1 MISGLSYTNKDF
13 NTIYSEL
20 LDLVKTL
27 TNKWDPSISN
37 ESDPGVVLIK
47 LGALLADKNN
57 YNIDKNILELFPLSV
72 SQYGN
77 ARKIYDI
84 AGYAMKW
91 YQSAST
97 ELTFT
102 YTGNEALDGNV
113 IDIKKFD
120 TMVSNEDGDLV
131 YTLIEDVVLSST
143 DRTKVGIALQGVIKN
158 YEVNGVDVIKL
169 DNLDDNNRIYFNE
182 RMIAEN
188 GIFISSASQDDFIS
202 DWERVDT
209 LQTRELNAKIFKFGV
224 TPDSDTCYIEFPQ
237 DIANLIGSGLKI
249 KYIVSSGIQGNVSSG
264 TITSLYSNDIIVPV
278 NGEELNLSDSISI
291 TNVYAATNGKDP
303 ETLDEA
309 YDNFKDTIGTFNTL
323 VTCKD
328 YETAANDL
336 YDTTTRNYM
345 QSNCVVSDRTNDIV
359 SSTYVITLSADG
371 TRRQVVNTPGGF
383 DAFTIGLYALEP
395 MNSINSAYY
404 YNKSFSVNQDLQSIK
419 DELENY
425 KSIQHDWFD
434 TTPNSPRK
442 YIYKNFYKISGSIST
457 YDKVSTIEATEIKNN
472 VMAALYDKYNA
483 RNIDFGIEIP
493 FDDIVST
500 IESADTRI
508 KYVVLNQPEYTLRY
522 MLSDDFT
529 GSFDSSRELSKDDLA
544 TLLAKMILSGSV
556 QLYNFDKSVNY
567 AYGQTETA
575 TYSEIESITTSVN
588 IPASEVDPN
597 GDGYTLK
604 ANENIQLFATNLIST
619 IQYTAY
625 VNYYLEGTGWDE
637 YKENPASINTY
648 IALNNNRKI
657 TFNWVDSNNSEQT
670 TPPYDSGIIK
680 CNFKL
685 SSNSDLFTIEKG
697 DKKYRML
704 EGDEAIDIMGPNE
717 TKFKNTTVDCLWFL
731 KNGEVSEQDGN
742 SQVTYTLFAAGQS
755 ERILENNEYFM
766 YTNKDRNS
774 LVILTSGTKL
784 IRDKDN
790 SDTSISVTNSL
801 DAGAVV
807 SDGISAV
814 GRNDWFNWNAAS
826 DMQGPLTVRE
836 LQIVTLG
843 EGARLRGTVEFEDED
858 EKAITNTPVKITG
871 AEYSEPS
878 GESFTPL
885 PVFSSDVSGWDL
897 NWYVRSRLNLN
908 TSPSIPQSLQD
919 NQTVTVKYV
928 GDDGTIKTE
937 EIQGKD
943 KDILSS
949 IPLSLAGGESVD
961 VTALMEDGSRQAVLQ
976 LYSYTPSPNKVHN
989 NINNKE
995 IQPQGEYYILSAGQE
1010 EPKQTYTITFDFKE
1024 NQHYL
1029 IPIIKPTSNNVVTFS
1044 STGDGSCYLYN
1055 GGDLGS
1061 RPDPITN
1068 EISAAGSYILHVKG
1082 ACDTITVTWSKNEE
1096 SKYVADDIV
1105 NFGMIKKV
1113 GSGSE
1118 DMYSNDFTQTV
1129 ARNGLSATNVLAK
1142 MTDLVTDDKVT
1153 FDYTYEV
1160 DPADTISTVSLDT
1173 YNQGNVLD
1181 PRAVWDVNH
1190 ICNKFTIAQLNIRNT
1205 NISVA
1210 SSSIK

>member
-1 MISGLSYTNKDF
+1 MPNQKETMISGLSYTNKDF

-102 YTGNEALDGNV
+102 YTGNETLEGNV
-113 IDIKKFD
+113 INIKKFD

-264 TITSLYSNDIIVPV
+264 TITSLYSNDIIVSV

-404 YNKSFSVNQDLQSIK
+404 YNKSFSVNQDSQSIK

-457 YDKVSTIEATEIKNN
+457 YDKVSTTEATEIKNN

-500 IESADTRI
+500 IENADTRI
-508 KYVVLNQPEYTLRY
+508 KYVVLNQPEYKLRY

-529 GSFDSSRELSKDDLA
+529 GSLDSSRELSKDDLE

-556 QLYNFDKSVNY
+556 QLYNFDKSVDY
-567 AYGQTETA
+567 AYGQTDTT
-575 TYSEIESITTSVN
+575 TYPRIESITTSVSV
-588 IPASEVDPN
+588 PASEV
-597 GDGYTLK
+597 GSKYKGYTIK

-625 VNYYLEGTGWDE
+625 VNYCLEGDGWSKYD
-637 YKENPASINTY
+637 INTY
-648 IALNNNRKI
+648 VALTGNMKI

-670 TPPYDSGIIK
+670 ISYDVSNAGIIK
-680 CNFKL
+680 CNFEL
-685 SSNSDLFTIEKG
+685 DSNPDLFTITKG
-697 DKKYRML
+697 EKKYRML

-717 TKFKNTTVDCLWFL
+717 TKFRDTTVDCLWFL

-784 IRDKDN
+784 IRGENN

-814 GRNDWFNWNAAS
+814 GRSDWFNWNAAS
-826 DMQGPLTVRE
+826 RMQGPLTVRE

-843 EGARLRGTVEFEDED
+843 EGARLYGEIVEDD
-858 EKAITNTPVKITG
+858 ITNTPVKITN
-871 AEYSEPS
+871 AQYSETSDGP
-878 GESFTPL
+878 FTPL
-885 PVFSSDVSGWDL
+885 PVFSSDVAGWDL

-919 NQTVTVKYV
+919 NQVVTVKYV
-928 GDDGTIKTE
+928 GDDGTTKTE

-976 LYSYTPSPNKVHN
+976 LYSYTPSVNKVHN
-989 NINNKE
+989 NINGKE

-1010 EPKQTYTITFDFKE
+1010 TPSQTYTITFDFKA

-1029 IPIIKPTSNNVVTFS
+1029 IPVIKPTSNNVVTFS
-1044 STGDGSCYLYN
+1044 NCSLYEGKDLDLTSGS
-1055 GGDLGS
+1055 GS
-1061 RPDPITN
+1061 A
-1068 EISAAGSYILHVKG
+1068 EISDAGSYILHVKG
-1082 ACDTITVTWSKNEE
+1082 ACSEITVTWSKNGE
-1096 SKYVADDIV
+1096 SAYVPDDIV

-1113 GSGSE
+1113 GSSST
-1118 DMYSNDFTQTV
+1118 DRYSNDFTQTV
-1129 ARNGLSATNVLAK
+1129 ARNGLSASDVLAK
-1142 MTDLVTDDKVT
+1142 MTNLVADDKVT

-1173 YNQGNVLD
+1173 DNQGNVLD

-1190 ICNKFTIAQLNIRNT
+1190 TCNKFTIAQLDIRNT

>member
-102 YTGNEALDGNV
+102 YTGNENLDGNV
-113 IDIKKFD
+113 INIKKFD

-169 DNLDDNNRIYFNE
+169 DNLDDNNRIYFDE

-188 GIFISSASQDDFIS
+188 GIFISSASQSEFIS

-209 LQTRELNAKIFKFGV
+209 LQTRELNARIFKFGV

-264 TITSLYSNDIIVPV
+264 TITSLYSNDITVPV

-291 TNVYAATNGKDP
+291 TNIYAATNGKDP

-371 TRRQVVNTPGGF
+371 TRRQVVNTPGEF

-404 YNKSFSVNQDLQSIK
+404 YNKSFSVNRDLQSIK

-442 YIYKNFYKISGSIST
+442 YIYKNFYKISGNIST
-457 YDKVSTIEATEIKNN
+457 YDKVSTTEATEIKNN

-500 IESADTRI
+500 IQNADTRI

-529 GSFDSSRELSKDDLA
+529 GSLDSSRELSPDDLA
-544 TLLAKMILSGSV
+544 TLLAKMVLSGSV
-556 QLYNFDKSVNY
+556 QLYNFDKSVDY
-567 AYGQTETA
+567 AYGQTSTN
-575 TYSEIESITTSVN
+575 TYPGIESITTSVSV
-588 IPASEVDPN
+588 PASEVESD
-597 GDGYTLK
+597 DGYTVK
-604 ANENIQLFATNLIST
+604 ANENLQLFATNLIST

-625 VNYYLEGTGWDE
+625 VNYCLEGDGWKKYE
-637 YKENPASINTY
+637 KNPASVNTY
-648 IALNNNRKI
+648 IALNGDMKI
-657 TFNWVDSNNSEQT
+657 TFNWVDSNNTEQT
-670 TPPYDSGIIK
+670 SPPYDSGIIK
-680 CNFKL
+680 CNFEL
-685 SSNSDLFTIEKG
+685 DSDPNLFTIKKGEKN
-697 DKKYRML
+697 YRML
-704 EGDEAIDIMGPNE
+704 EGDDAIDIMGPNE
-717 TKFKNTTVDCLWFL
+717 TVFKDTTVDCLWFL

-784 IRDKDN
+784 IRDENN
-790 SDTSISVTNSL
+790 SNTSISVTNSL
-801 DAGAVV
+801 NAGAVV

-826 DMQGPLTVRE
+826 GMQGPLTVRE

-843 EGARLRGTVEFEDED
+843 EGARLKGNVEVEGDSGN
-858 EKAITNTPVKITG
+858 ITNTPVKITD
-871 AEYSEPS
+871 AEYSETS
-878 GESFTPL
+878 DGAFTPL
-885 PVFSSDVSGWDL
+885 PVFSSDVDDWDL

-908 TSPSIPQSLQD
+908 TSPSIPQSLQS
-919 NQTVTVKYV
+919 NQSVTVKYV
-928 GDDGTIKTE
+928 DKDDTETIE
-937 EIQGKD
+937 N

-949 IPLSLAGGESVD
+949 IPLSLAGGDSVD

-976 LYSYTPSPNKVHN
+976 LYSYTPSDSKVHD
-989 NINNKE
+989 NINKKE

-1010 EPKQTYTITFDFKE
+1010 QEPSQSYTITFDFKE
-1024 NQHYL
+1024 KQHYL
-1029 IPIIKPTSNNVVTFS
+1029 IPVIKPTNNNVVTFS

-1055 GGDLGS
+1055 GGDLDS
-1061 RPDPITN
+1061 TPDPMTN

-1082 ACDTITVTWSKNEE
+1082 ACSEIIVTWSKNGE
-1096 SKYVADDIV
+1096 SAYVPDDII

-1113 GSGSE
+1113 GSSE
-1118 DMYSNDFTQTV
+1118 TATDRYSNDFTQTV

-1181 PRAVWDVNH
+1181 PRAVWDINH
-1190 ICNKFTIAQLNIRNT
+1190 ICNKFTIAQLSIRNT

>member
-102 YTGNEALDGNV
+102 YTGSEDLAGNV
-113 IDIKKFD
+113 INIKKYD
-120 TMVSNEDGDLV
+120 TMVSNEDGNLV

-169 DNLDDNNRIYFNE
+169 DNLDDNNRIYFDE

-209 LQTRELNAKIFKFGV
+209 LQTRELNARIFKFGV

-264 TITSLYSNDIIVPV
+264 TITSLYSNDIIVSV
-278 NGEELNLSDSISI
+278 KGEELNLSDSISI

-336 YDTTTRNYM
+336 YNTTTRNYM

-404 YNKSFSVNQDLQSIK
+404 YNKSFSVNRDLQSIK

-434 TTPNSPRK
+434 TTPNPSRK

-457 YDKVSTIEATEIKNN
+457 YDKVSTTEATEIKNN

-483 RNIDFGIEIP
+483 RNIDFGTEIP

-500 IESADTRI
+500 IENADTRI

-529 GSFDSSRELSKDDLA
+529 GSLDSSRELSPDDLA
-544 TLLAKMILSGSV
+544 TLLAKMVLSGSV
-556 QLYNFDKSVNY
+556 QLYNFDKSVDY
-567 AYGQTETA
+567 AYGQTSTN
-575 TYSEIESITTSVN
+575 TYPGIESITTSVSV
-588 IPASEVDPN
+588 PASEVESD
-597 GDGYTLK
+597 DGYTVK

-625 VNYYLEGTGWDE
+625 VNYCLEGDWSKYSTT
-637 YKENPASINTY
+637 PANINTY
-648 IALNNNRKI
+648 IALSDNMKI

-670 TPPYDSGIIK
+670 ITYDSEIIK
-680 CNFKL
+680 CSFEL
-685 SSNSDLFTIEKG
+685 SSNSDLFTITKG
-697 DKKYRML
+697 EKKYRML

-717 TKFKNTTVDCLWFL
+717 TVFKDTTVDCLWFL

-784 IRDKDN
+784 IRGEDN
-790 SDTSISVTNSL
+790 SDTIISVTNSL
-801 DAGAVV
+801 NAGAVV

-814 GRNDWFNWNAAS
+814 GRSDWFNWNAAS
-826 DMQGPLTVRE
+826 GMQGPLTVRE

-843 EGARLRGTVEFEDED
+843 EGARLKGNVEVEGDSGN
-858 EKAITNTPVKITG
+858 ITNTPVKITD
-871 AEYSEPS
+871 AEYSETS
-878 GESFTPL
+878 DEAFTPL
-885 PVFSSDVSGWDL
+885 PVFSSDITRWDL

-908 TSPSIPQSLQD
+908 TSPSIPQSLQI
-919 NQTVTVKYV
+919 NQSVTVKYV
-928 GDDGTIKTE
+928 DKDDTETIE
-937 EIQGKD
+937 N

-949 IPLSLAGGESVD
+949 IPLSLAGGDSVD

-976 LYSYTPSPNKVHN
+976 LYSYTPGDNKVRN
-989 NINNKE
+989 NINKKE
-995 IQPQGEYYILSAGQE
+995 IKPQGEYYILSAGQE
-1010 EPKQTYTITFDFKE
+1010 SGQNYTITFDFKAE
-1024 NQHYL
+1024 QHYL
-1029 IPIIKPTSNNVVTFS
+1029 IPVIKPTNNNVVTFS
-1044 STGDGSCYLYN
+1044 STGTGSCSLYN
-1055 GGDLGS
+1055 GGDLDS
-1061 RPDPITN
+1061 PSSPTSN
-1068 EISAAGSYILHVKG
+1068 KISAAGSYILHVKG
-1082 ACDTITVTWSKNEE
+1082 ACSEITVTWSRDGE
-1096 SKYVADDIV
+1096 SAYVPDDII

-1113 GSGSE
+1113 GSTLT
-1118 DMYSNDFTQTV
+1118 DRYSNDFTRTV
-1129 ARNGLSATNVLAK
+1129 ARNGLSASGVLAK
-1142 MTDLVTDDKVT
+1142 MTDLVTSDGVI

-1173 YNQGNVLD
+1173 DNQGNVLD
-1181 PRAVWDVNH
+1181 PRAVWDINH

>member
-102 YTGNEALDGNV
+102 YTGNETLDGNV
-113 IDIKKFD
+113 INIKKYD

-169 DNLDDNNRIYFNE
+169 DNLDDNNRIYFDE

-188 GIFISSASQDDFIS
+188 GIFISSASQSEFIS
-202 DWERVDT
+202 EWERVDT
-209 LQTRELNAKIFKFGV
+209 LQTRELNAKIFKFGI

-264 TITSLYSNDIIVPV
+264 TITSLYSNDIIVSV

-336 YDTTTRNYM
+336 YNTATRSYM
-345 QSNCVVSDRTNDIV
+345 QSNCVVSDRTNDIE

-371 TRRQVVNTPGGF
+371 TRRQVVNTQRGF

-404 YNKSFSVNQDLQSIK
+404 YNKSFSVNQDSQSIK

-434 TTPNSPRK
+434 TTPNPSRK
-442 YIYKNFYKISGSIST
+442 YIYKNFYKISGNIST
-457 YDKVSTIEATEIKNN
+457 YDKVSTTEATEIKNN
-472 VMAALYDKYNA
+472 VMAALYEKYNA

-500 IESADTRI
+500 IENADTRI

-529 GSFDSSRELSKDDLA
+529 GSFDSSRGLSVDDLE

-567 AYGQTETA
+567 AYGQTDTT
-575 TYSEIESITTSVN
+575 TYPGIESITTSVSV
-588 IPASEVDPN
+588 PASEVESKVESKYK
-597 GDGYTLK
+597 GYTIK

-625 VNYYLEGTGWDE
+625 VNYCLEGDGWSKYD
-637 YKENPASINTY
+637 INTY
-648 IALNNNRKI
+648 IALTGNMKI

-670 TPPYDSGIIK
+670 ISYDVSNAGIIK
-680 CNFKL
+680 CNFEL
-685 SSNSDLFTIEKG
+685 DSNPDLFTITKGEKM
-697 DKKYRML
+697 YRML

-717 TKFKNTTVDCLWFL
+717 TKFRDTTVDCLWFL

-784 IRDKDN
+784 IRDTNN
-790 SDTSISVTNSL
+790 SSTSISVTNSL

-814 GRNDWFNWNAAS
+814 GRSDWFNWNAAS
-826 DMQGPLTVRE
+826 GMQGPLTVRE

-843 EGARLRGTVEFEDED
+843 EGARLYGEIVEDN
-858 EKAITNTPVKITG
+858 ITNTPVKITN
-871 AEYSEPS
+871 AQYSETS
-878 GESFTPL
+878 DGAFTPL
-885 PVFSSDVSGWDL
+885 PVFSSDVAGWDL

-919 NQTVTVKYV
+919 NQAV
-928 GDDGTIKTE
+928 TIKFVNNDETE
-937 EIQGKD
+937 TIQG

-949 IPLSLAGGESVD
+949 IPLSLAGGDSVD

-976 LYSYTPSPNKVHN
+976 LYSYTPSPSKVHD
-989 NINNKE
+989 NINKKE

-1010 EPKQTYTITFDFKE
+1010 QEPSQSYTITFDFKE

-1029 IPIIKPTSNNVVTFS
+1029 IPVIKPTNNNVVTFS
-1044 STGDGSCYLYN
+1044 RTGTGSCSLYS
-1055 GGDLGS
+1055 GGDLDS
-1061 RPDPITN
+1061 TPDPIVN

-1082 ACDTITVTWSKNEE
+1082 ACSEITVTWSKNGE
-1096 SKYVADDIV
+1096 SAYVPDDIV

-1113 GSGSE
+1113 GSSST
-1118 DMYSNDFTQTV
+1118 DRYSNDFTRTV
-1129 ARNGLSATNVLAK
+1129 ARNDLLANNVLAK
-1142 MTDLVTDDKVT
+1142 MTSLVTGNSFT

-1173 YNQGNVLD
+1173 DNQGNVLD

>member
-1 MISGLSYTNKDF
+1 MPNQKETMISGLSYTNKDF

-102 YTGNEALDGNV
+102 YTGNETLDGNV
-113 IDIKKFD
+113 INIKKYD

-143 DRTKVGIALQGVIKN
+143 DRTKVGTALQGVIKN

-169 DNLDDNNRIYFNE
+169 DNLDDNNRIYFDE

-188 GIFISSASQDDFIS
+188 GIFISSASQGEFIS

-209 LQTRELNAKIFKFGV
+209 LQTRELDAKIFKFGV

-264 TITSLYSNDIIVPV
+264 TITSLYSNDIIVSV
-278 NGEELNLSDSISI
+278 NDEELNLSDSISI
-291 TNVYAATNGKDP
+291 TNVYAAANGKDP

-336 YDTTTRNYM
+336 YNTATRSYM

-359 SSTYVITLSADG
+359 SSTYVITLSTDG
-371 TRRQVVNTPGGF
+371 TRKQVVNAQGEF

-457 YDKVSTIEATEIKNN
+457 YDKVSTTEATEIKNN

-483 RNIDFGIEIP
+483 RNIDFGVEIP

-500 IESADTRI
+500 IEGADTRI

-529 GSFDSSRELSKDDLA
+529 GSLDSSKELSKDDLE
-544 TLLAKMILSGSV
+544 TLLAKMILSGNV

-567 AYGQTETA
+567 AYGQTETN
-575 TYSEIESITTSVN
+575 TYPEIESITTSVTV
-588 IPASEVDPN
+588 PADDVKSAA
-597 GDGYTLK
+597 GYTVK

-625 VNYYLEGTGWDE
+625 VNYCLEGEGWSK
-637 YKENPASINTY
+637 YNKNPASINTY
-648 IALNNNRKI
+648 IALSDGMKI

-670 TPPYDSGIIK
+670 LTYDSGIIK
-680 CNFKL
+680 CSFEL
-685 SSNSDLFTIEKG
+685 DSNPDLFTITKG
-697 DKKYRML
+697 EKKYRML
-704 EGDEAIDIMGPNE
+704 EGDDAIDIMGPNE
-717 TKFKNTTVDCLWFL
+717 TVFSDVTVDCLWFL

-742 SQVTYTLFAAGQS
+742 SQVTYTLFTAGQS

-784 IRDKDN
+784 IRDKNN
-790 SDTSISVTNSL
+790 SSTSISVTNSL
-801 DAGAVV
+801 NAGAVV

-826 DMQGPLTVRE
+826 GMQGTLTVRE

-843 EGARLRGTVEFEDED
+843 EGARLHVPSTGSVEGD
-858 EKAITNTPVKITG
+858 ITNTPVKITG
-871 AEYSEPS
+871 AEYSETS
-878 GESFTPL
+878 DGSFTPL
-885 PVFSSDVSGWDL
+885 PVFSGVVDGWDL
-897 NWYVRSRLNLN
+897 DWYVRSRLNLN

-919 NQTVTVKYV
+919 NQKVTVTFV
-928 GDDGTIKTE
+928 GNDGTQDIE
-937 EIQGKD
+937 D

-976 LYSYTPSPNKVHN
+976 LYSYTPSVNKVYDN
-989 NINNKE
+989 TNTKE
-995 IQPQGEYYILSAGQE
+995 ILPQGEYYILSAGQDSGQ
-1010 EPKQTYTITFDFKE
+1010 KYTITFDFKA

-1029 IPIIKPTSNNVVTFS
+1029 IPVIKPTSSNVVKFENCS
-1044 STGDGSCYLYN
+1044 LYT

-1061 RPDPITN
+1061 TSGSSSA
-1068 EISAAGSYILHVKG
+1068 EISAAGSYILHVNG
-1082 ACDTITVTWSKNEE
+1082 DYNAITATWSKNGK
-1096 SKYVADDIV
+1096 SDYVADDIV

-1113 GSGSE
+1113 GSSST
-1118 DMYSNDFTQTV
+1118 DMYSNDFTRTV
-1129 ARNGLSATNVLAK
+1129 ARNGLSASDVLTK
-1142 MTDLVTDDKVT
+1142 MTDLVTSDKFT

-1160 DPADTISTVSLDT
+1160 DPADTVSTVSLDT
-1173 YNQGNVLD
+1173 DNQGNVLD

-1190 ICNKFTIAQLNIRNT
+1190 TCNKFTIAQLNIKNT

>member
-1 MISGLSYTNKDF
+1 MPNQKETMISGLSYTNKDF

-102 YTGNEALDGNV
+102 YTGNETLDGNV
-113 IDIKKFD
+113 INIKKYD

-188 GIFISSASQDDFIS
+188 GIFISSASQDNFIS

-249 KYIVSSGIQGNVSSG
+249 KYIVSSGVQGNVSSG
-264 TITSLYSNDIIVPV
+264 TITSLYSNDIIVSV

-336 YDTTTRNYM
+336 YNTATKNYM

-404 YNKSFSVNQDLQSIK
+404 YNKSFSVNQDSQSIK

-434 TTPNSPRK
+434 TTPNPSRK
-442 YIYKNFYKISGSIST
+442 YIYKNFYKISGNIST
-457 YDKVSTIEATEIKNN
+457 YDKVSTTEATEIKNN
-472 VMAALYDKYNA
+472 VMAALYEKYNA

-500 IESADTRI
+500 IENADTRI

-529 GSFDSSRELSKDDLA
+529 GSFDSSRGLSVDDLE

-567 AYGQTETA
+567 AYGQTATN
-575 TYSEIESITTSVN
+575 TYSEIESITTSVSV
-588 IPASEVDPN
+588 PATAVTDEA
-597 GDGYTLK
+597 GYTVK

-619 IQYTAY
+619 MQYTAY
-625 VNYYLEGTGWDE
+625 VNYCLEGDGW
-637 YKENPASINTY
+637 KEGNGWSKYDKNTY
-648 IALNNNRKI
+648 VALNNDMRI
-657 TFNWVDSNNSEQT
+657 IFNWVDSNNSEQT
-670 TPPYDSGIIK
+670 SPPYNSGIIK
-680 CNFKL
+680 CSFEL
-685 SSNSDLFTIEKG
+685 DSNPDLFTITKG
-697 DKKYRML
+697 GKNYRML
-704 EGDEAIDIMGPNE
+704 EGDEAIDIMSPNE
-717 TKFKNTTVDCLWFL
+717 TVFRDTTVDCLWFL

-742 SQVTYTLFAAGQS
+742 SQVTYTLFTEGQS

-784 IRDKDN
+784 IRDK

-801 DAGAVV
+801 NAGAVV

-814 GRNDWFNWNAAS
+814 GRNDWFNWNAA
-826 DMQGPLTVRE
+826 DGMQGSLTVRE

-843 EGARLRGTVEFEDED
+843 EGARLQGTVKGD
-858 EKAITNTPVKITG
+858 ITNTPIKITG
-871 AEYSEPS
+871 AQYSETSS
-878 GESFTPL
+878 GPLTPL
-885 PVFSSDVSGWDL
+885 PVFSGVVDGWDL
-897 NWYVRSRLNLN
+897 DWYVRSRLNLN
-908 TSPSIPQSLQD
+908 TSPSIPQSLQG
-919 NQTVTVKYV
+919 NQTVTVKFV
-928 GDDGTIKTE
+928 DNDETE
-937 EIQGKD
+937 TIQG

-976 LYSYTPSPNKVHN
+976 LYSYTPSPSKVHD
-989 NINNKE
+989 NINDKE

-1010 EPKQTYTITFDFKE
+1010 QEPSQSYTITFDFKE
-1024 NQHYL
+1024 KQHYL
-1029 IPIIKPTSNNVVTFS
+1029 IPVIKPTNNNVVTFS

-1055 GGDLGS
+1055 GGDLDS
-1061 RPDPITN
+1061 TPDPIIDK
-1068 EISAAGSYILHVKG
+1068 ISAAGSYILHVKG
-1082 ACDTITVTWSKNEE
+1082 ACSEITVTWSKNGE
-1096 SKYVADDIV
+1096 SAYVPDDII

-1113 GSGSE
+1113 GSSE
-1118 DMYSNDFTQTV
+1118 TATDRYSNDFTQTV

-1142 MTDLVTDDKVT
+1142 ITDLVTDDKVT

-1181 PRAVWDVNH
+1181 PRAVWDINH
-1190 ICNKFTIAQLNIRNT
+1190 VCNKFTIAQLNIRNT

>member
-1 MISGLSYTNKDF
+1 MPNQKETMISGLSYTNKDF

-102 YTGNEALDGNV
+102 YTGNETLEGNV
-113 IDIKKFD
+113 INIKKFD

-188 GIFISSASQDDFIS
+188 GIFISSASQNEFIS

-249 KYIVSSGIQGNVSSG
+249 KYIVSSGVQGNVSSG

-336 YDTTTRNYM
+336 YDTATRNYM

-404 YNKSFSVNQDLQSIK
+404 YNKSFSVNQDSQSIK

-457 YDKVSTIEATEIKNN
+457 YDKVSTTEATEIKNN

-529 GSFDSSRELSKDDLA
+529 GSFDSSKELSKDDLA
-544 TLLAKMILSGSV
+544 TLLAKMVLSGSV

-567 AYGQTETA
+567 AYGQTNTA
-575 TYSEIESITTSVN
+575 TYSEVESITTSVSV
-588 IPASEVDPN
+588 PADDVKSDA
-597 GDGYTLK
+597 GYTVK

-625 VNYYLEGTGWDE
+625 VNYCLEGDWSKYDV
-637 YKENPASINTY
+637 NTY
-648 IALNNNRKI
+648 IALSGGMKI

-670 TPPYDSGIIK
+670 ITYDSGIIK
-680 CNFKL
+680 CNFEL
-685 SSNSDLFTIEKG
+685 DSNPDLFTIVKG

-717 TKFKNTTVDCLWFL
+717 TKFRDTTVDCLWFL
-731 KNGEVSEQDGN
+731 KDGEVSEQDGN
-742 SQVTYTLFAAGQS
+742 SQVTYTLFTAGQS

-784 IRDKDN
+784 IRDKSN
-790 SDTSISVTNSL
+790 TSISVTNSL

-814 GRNDWFNWNAAS
+814 GRNDWFSWNAAS
-826 DMQGPLTVRE
+826 GMQGPLTVRE

-843 EGARLRGTVEFEDED
+843 EGARLKGTVGGD
-858 EKAITNTPVKITG
+858 ITNTPVKITN
-871 AEYSEPS
+871 AQYSETS
-878 GESFTPL
+878 TGSFTPL
-885 PVFSSDVSGWDL
+885 PVFSGVVDGWDL
-897 NWYVRSRLNLN
+897 DWYVRSRLNLN
-908 TSPSIPQSLQD
+908 TSPSIPQSLQGS
-919 NQTVTVKYV
+919 QTVTVKFV
-928 GDDGTIKTE
+928 DNDETE
-937 EIQGKD
+937 TIQG

-976 LYSYTPSPNKVHN
+976 LYSYTPSPNKVHDN
-989 NINNKE
+989 VNNKE

>member
-102 YTGNEALDGNV
+102 YTGNETLDGNV
-113 IDIKKFD
+113 INIKKFD

-209 LQTRELNAKIFKFGV
+209 LQTRELNARIFKFGV

-336 YDTTTRNYM
+336 YDTATRNYM

-404 YNKSFSVNQDLQSIK
+404 YNKSFSVNQDSQSIK

-529 GSFDSSRELSKDDLA
+529 GSFDSSKELSKDDLA
-544 TLLAKMILSGSV
+544 TLLAKM
-556 QLYNFDKSVNY
+556 
-567 AYGQTETA
+567 
-575 TYSEIESITTSVN
+575 
-588 IPASEVDPN
+588 
-597 GDGYTLK
+597 
-604 ANENIQLFATNLIST
+604 
-619 IQYTAY
+619 
-625 VNYYLEGTGWDE
+625 
-637 YKENPASINTY
+637 
-648 IALNNNRKI
+648 
-657 TFNWVDSNNSEQT
+657 
-670 TPPYDSGIIK
+670 
-680 CNFKL
+680 
-685 SSNSDLFTIEKG
+685 
-697 DKKYRML
+697 
-704 EGDEAIDIMGPNE
+704 
-717 TKFKNTTVDCLWFL
+717 
-731 KNGEVSEQDGN
+731 
-742 SQVTYTLFAAGQS
+742 
-755 ERILENNEYFM
+755 
-766 YTNKDRNS
+766 
-774 LVILTSGTKL
+774 
-784 IRDKDN
+784 
-790 SDTSISVTNSL
+790 
-801 DAGAVV
+801 
-807 SDGISAV
+807 
-814 GRNDWFNWNAAS
+814 
-826 DMQGPLTVRE
+826 
-836 LQIVTLG
+836 
-843 EGARLRGTVEFEDED
+843 
-858 EKAITNTPVKITG
+858 
-871 AEYSEPS
+871 
-878 GESFTPL
+878 
-885 PVFSSDVSGWDL
+885 
-897 NWYVRSRLNLN
+897 
-908 TSPSIPQSLQD
+908 
-919 NQTVTVKYV
+919 
-928 GDDGTIKTE
+928 
-937 EIQGKD
+937 
-943 KDILSS
+943 
-949 IPLSLAGGESVD
+949 
-961 VTALMEDGSRQAVLQ
+961 VL
-976 LYSYTPSPNKVHN
+976 
-989 NINNKE
+989 
-995 IQPQGEYYILSAGQE
+995 
-1010 EPKQTYTITFDFKE
+1010 
-1024 NQHYL
+1024 
-1029 IPIIKPTSNNVVTFS
+1029 
-1044 STGDGSCYLYN
+1044 
-1055 GGDLGS
+1055 
-1061 RPDPITN
+1061 
-1068 EISAAGSYILHVKG
+1068 
-1082 ACDTITVTWSKNEE
+1082 
-1096 SKYVADDIV
+1096 
-1105 NFGMIKKV
+1105 
-1113 GSGSE
+1113 
-1118 DMYSNDFTQTV
+1118 
-1129 ARNGLSATNVLAK
+1129 
-1142 MTDLVTDDKVT
+1142 
-1153 FDYTYEV
+1153 
-1160 DPADTISTVSLDT
+1160 
-1173 YNQGNVLD
+1173 
-1181 PRAVWDVNH
+1181 
-1190 ICNKFTIAQLNIRNT
+1190 
-1205 NISVA
+1205 
-1210 SSSIK
+1210 